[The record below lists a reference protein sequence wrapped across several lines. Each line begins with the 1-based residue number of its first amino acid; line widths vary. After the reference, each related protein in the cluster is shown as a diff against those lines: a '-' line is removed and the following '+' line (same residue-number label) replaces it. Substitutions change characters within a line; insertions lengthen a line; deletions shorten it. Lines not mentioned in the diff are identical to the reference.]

1 MCSLVTVAG
10 TLASEAMALHSA
22 GVALTLGGTGDVN
35 ELDVVEDFNGNV
47 LSNLV
52 TGDIVHTNLGDVAAG
67 GNACFLEVTSQW
79 LVHLA
84 WVDFAVGDLDGVV
97 AIGLNGANLGNYA
110 WTRFN
115 DGNRNNAVLL
125 VEDLS
130 HAELGAQNALDL
142 VFTHY
147 LFSAAKNSVDH

>member
-1 MCSLVTVAG
+1 MVCSLVTVAG

-67 GNACFLEVTSQW
+67 VTPAFL
-79 LVHLA
+79 
-84 WVDFAVGDLDGVV
+84 
-97 AIGLNGANLGNYA
+97 
-110 WTRFN
+110 
-115 DGNRNNAVLL
+115 
-125 VEDLS
+125 
-130 HAELGAQNALDL
+130 
-142 VFTHY
+142 
-147 LFSAAKNSVDH
+147 K